1 VILTLSPYLFYQET
15 TSVETACDELSN
27 STRLRHLLG
36 IVLEFGNRLN
46 TAGVNSQRKAGAF
59 SLESL
64 LKLNQAKAFDKKTTF
79 LHYVVLIVRR
89 NNELLLRFQDDLPTV
104 LKADKVY
111 WDQCL
116 ADLEEVENQLENV
129 RRISLYQARIQQ
141 EYRLKRRNPREDDN
155 DSLGDVSLS
164 LEEEVESLRATN
176 IGLFTLGAIKKV
188 SALRDKVEL
197 TKEKFNRLLEYFGE
211 EEKKLQP
218 HELFNYIT
226 VFCRDFGKAK
236 EEVFANVQKKMRE
249 DRKKALQST
258 PNGKNGKPPAAPERG
273 SQKPLRASSF
283 QPNMSKVIKD
293 FQRSDSDPAQRQE
306 PSKSPRSSPRSN
318 NQKQVER
325 SQIDFLKVT
334 DAQNKPPDIRKIP
347 KHSPPPPPRP
357 KAEVAPV
364 PLPPGMQEAGR
375 LENPAS
381 GRAENR
387 HPTSR
392 ALPSQPLAISSQ
404 PIPTTSPSAYSSSA
418 KNAMRQKVRMRR
430 QRQMQVTTGRAT
442 PVASNTSSAPLPGTP
457 PAITHANAPSTFPNV
472 HRSPV
477 APSDSYDD
485 APTTRGSPR
494 TMMRH
499 RKRHVEALKRSSPT
513 SQMQPNSN
521 LVDWSVQPNVT
532 AM

>member
-1 VILTLSPYLFYQET
+1 
-15 TSVETACDELSN
+15 
-27 STRLRHLLG
+27 LLG

-176 IGLFTLGAIKKV
+176 I
-188 SALRDKVEL
+188 ALRDKVEL

-218 HELFNYIT
+218 HELFNYIA
-226 VFCRDFGKAK
+226 VFCRDFGKAR

-293 FQRSDSDPAQRQE
+293 FQRSDSDPAQKQE
-306 PSKSPRSSPRSN
+306 SSKSPRSSARST

-325 SQIDFLKVT
+325 SHFDSSKVT
-334 DAQNKPPDIRKIP
+334 HAQNKPPDIRKLP
-347 KHSPPPPPRP
+347 KHSPPPAPRP
-357 KAEVAPV
+357 KVEVAPV
-364 PLPPGMQEAGR
+364 PLPPGMQEAG
-375 LENPAS
+375 LFENPAS
-381 GRAENR
+381 GRTENR

-392 ALPSQPLAISSQ
+392 VLPSQPLAMPSQ
-404 PIPTTSPSAYSSSA
+404 PIPTTSPSAYSASA

-430 QRQMQVTTGRAT
+430 QRQMQVSTGRAT
-442 PVASNTSSAPLPGTP
+442 PVASNTSSAPVSGTP
-457 PAITHANAPSTFPNV
+457 LATTHANAHTTSPHV

-499 RKRHVEALKRSSPT
+499 RQRHVEALKRSSPT
-513 SQMQPNSN
+513 SQIQPKSN
-521 LVDWSVQPNVT
+521 GVDWPVQPNV
-532 AM
+532 ASM